1 MAPPP
6 TFTGRNLDGY
16 PVTQFLADIELYFA
30 TANPDVDRKIIIFD
44 AAIQQPAKR
53 TFDAKRALDQFG
65 VRPRIDADN
74 VNAGTREAYFILQFN
89 ARAAWL
95 EAQYNGIEQQRLM
108 RSKLFGMAQRTGES
122 PKDFFDRIQEQMT
135 RAGLINEQFDLTMET
150 IFI

>member
-53 TFDAKRALDQFG
+53 KFDAKQTLDQFG
-65 VRPRIDADN
+65 VRARLEADDG
-74 VNAGTREAYFILQFN
+74 NAGTREAYFRLQFD
-89 ARAAWL
+89 ARSLWL
-95 EAQYNGIEQQRLM
+95 ENEYNGIEQ
-108 RSKLFGMAQRTGES
+108 
-122 PKDFFDRIQEQMT
+122 
-135 RAGLINEQFDLTMET
+135 
-150 IFI
+150 